1 MDNLAKRFKC
11 GNCGE
16 TRFEEVMT
24 DVVVLSEVSHVDE
37 GGAVDY
43 GEQSNEDG
51 SVMRYQCLHCG
62 HGIRGPIGSL
72 AYDGPT
78 LVEALKAM
86 PVSDLCN
93 LCSVEEHDVCSLEPG
108 TDCSCCRDTL
118 AGMGE
123 QA

>member
-11 GNCGE
+11 GNCGQ

-37 GGAVDY
+37 SGAVDY
-43 GEQSNEDG
+43 GEQSNDDG
-51 SVMRYQCLHCG
+51 SVLQYQCLNCG
-62 HGIRGPIGSL
+62 AGIRRPDGTL
-72 AYDGPT
+72 AYDEES

-86 PVSDLCN
+86 PASDLCD
-93 LCSVEEHDVCSLEPG
+93 LCFVEHHDVCSLEPG

>member
-11 GNCGE
+11 DRCGK

-24 DVVVLSEVSHVDE
+24 DVVVLSEVSHVTE
-37 GGAVDY
+37 CGAVDY
-43 GEQSNEDG
+43 GEQMNEDG
-51 SVMRYQCLHCG
+51 SVLNYQCINCG
-62 HGIRGPIGSL
+62 ISILRPDGSP
-72 AYDGPT
+72 AYDGES

-86 PVSDLCN
+86 PASDRCD

-118 AGMGE
+118 AAMGE